1 MDIGITDNGI
11 KQDHKGVIAN
21 IIKKQNSSNSTMDL
35 GLFCFVIGYAEGLK
49 HSVVRG
55 FP

>member
-1 MDIGITDNGI
+1 MDVGITDNGI
-11 KQDHKGVIAN
+11 NQDHKGVIAN

-35 GLFCFVIGYAEGLK
+35 GLFCFVKGYAEGLK